1 MLDSAG
7 GSTFTKLDSTV
18 PTQTATV
25 QAKPTNS
32 VRLGFAYQPAGSEV
46 GVTANQF
53 KLYLNGNPV
62 GVQAATT
69 VPDDIALEIN
79 VMAAHKGTTA
89 NYLVVDY
96 FNTIQS
102 RVAGT
107 GVSA

>member
-1 MLDSAG
+1 ML
-7 GSTFTKLDSTV
+7 F
-18 PTQTATV
+18 
-25 QAKPTNS
+25 
-32 VRLGFAYQPAGSEV
+32 
-46 GVTANQF
+46 
-53 KLYLNGNPV
+53 

-79 VMAAHKGTTA
+79 VMAAHKGTAA
-89 NYLVVDY
+89 NHLVVDY